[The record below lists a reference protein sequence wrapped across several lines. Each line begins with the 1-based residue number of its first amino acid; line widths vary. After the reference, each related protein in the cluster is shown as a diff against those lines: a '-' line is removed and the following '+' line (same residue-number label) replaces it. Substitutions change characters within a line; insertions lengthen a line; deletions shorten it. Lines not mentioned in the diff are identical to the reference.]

1 MRTRISLLQRRSVG
15 ADPMSRATSAYYV
28 NEKSLRLVDG
38 DPATFYDW
46 VETTKSL
53 ERYET
58 LRKHRITME
67 LGGGVQVNR
76 VRLFTAMSGHYPD
89 QLDISTP
96 PDFSVSRSLSLRGK
110 IIANVLENVRDTIDV
125 SFPP

>member
-1 MRTRISLLQRRSVG
+1 MFCSPFFYMRTRISLLQRRSVG
-15 ADPMSRATSAYYV
+15 ADPMSRAASAYYV

-53 ERYET
+53 ERNET

-67 LGGGVQVNR
+67 LGGG
-76 VRLFTAMSGHYPD
+76 
-89 QLDISTP
+89 
-96 PDFSVSRSLSLRGK
+96 K
-110 IIANVLENVRDTIDV
+110 
-125 SFPP
+125 